1 MELEGTSAVVTGG
14 ASGLGAAAAR
24 RLAAAGARV
33 VIADLQED
41 RGGLVADEIGGTFA
55 RVDVTRA
62 DEVGRVVSEAAA
74 AGPLRAVVTAAGV
87 GWTESTVSDDGHAHA
102 GESFEWVVR
111 TNLLGT
117 FEVVRTAAEVMA
129 AQEPADD
136 GERGAIAMLSSVEAF
151 DGQEGQVAYAAAK
164 AAIAGMTLPL
174 ARDLAAVGVR
184 ATGIAP
190 GFIDTPIFGTGDEAD
205 VFKARVAEDVPFPRR
220 MGSPDEVASLI
231 LECLTNPYLNGE
243 TVRIDGALR
252 MPPRL
257 PARPDR
263 KR

>member
-1 MELEGTSAVVTGG
+1 MELDGASAVVTGG
-14 ASGLGAAAAR
+14 ASGLGAAAAG

-33 VIADLQED
+33 VIADVQVEQ
-41 RGGLVADEIGGTFA
+41 GEAVADEIGGTFV

-62 DEVGRVVSEAAA
+62 DEVHRAVSEAVD

-102 GESFEWVVR
+102 AESFEWVVR

-117 FEVVRTAAEVMA
+117 FEVVRTAAEAMA
-129 AQEPADD
+129 AQDPDES

-174 ARDLAAVGVR
+174 ARDLAGFGVR
-184 ATGIAP
+184 TTSVAP
-190 GFIDTPIFGTGDEAD
+190 GFIDTPIFGTGDDAD
-205 VFKARVAEDVPFPRR
+205 GFKARVAEDVPFPRR
-220 MGSPDEVASLI
+220 MGSPDEVADLI
-231 LECLTNPYLNGE
+231 MACLTNTYLNGE
-243 TVRIDGALR
+243 SIRVDGALR

-257 PARPDR
+257 PARPGR